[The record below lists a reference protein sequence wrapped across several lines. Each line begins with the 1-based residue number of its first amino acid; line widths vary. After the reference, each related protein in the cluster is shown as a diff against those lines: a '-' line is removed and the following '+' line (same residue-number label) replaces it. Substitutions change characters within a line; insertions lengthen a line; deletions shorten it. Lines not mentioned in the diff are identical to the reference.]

1 MLMDMSSSPEPSSTK
16 TCIFC
21 DTELTAITKPEHI
34 LLNGL
39 GGRKSSRT
47 LICDEHNGSFG
58 STVDKALLDQ
68 VPAIRNM
75 LQLESGQGKPPPML
89 RGVEAGKA
97 VFNVRNDGSFQQ
109 VERPFTITKR
119 EDRATMLGI
128 SARSWEHVAE
138 LIPDIA
144 AALKITEDKVRD
156 MLKASQAESVWRR
169 PGPIRYDVLLGGPEA
184 LRSMA
189 KACLELWATVAG
201 KDEVKSPAFSAA
213 RQFILSGDADFLQ
226 DRINRD
232 DRHLPCASPLAA
244 SFGDFFNLIY
254 VQSDVS
260 GRVIGH
266 FTLYN
271 MMAWQIVL
279 SDSGGQPDRRVG
291 LASNPLDPGVWSDA
305 IAEEFDIGCAWLS
318 TPEIDDDQAR
328 FASRVEAMIKHHQ
341 WKGMGASVE
350 HIAAQELKKFGIAD
364 LLTEP
369 DHRKRLNAIQ
379 AISHRV
385 ALHVMN
391 VPHSQKLGPDEVAAK
406 LNEAEATKA

>member
-1 MLMDMSSSPEPSSTK
+1 MSSSQEPSSTK

-21 DTELTAITKPEHI
+21 DAELTAITKPEHI

-39 GGRKSSRT
+39 GGRKSSRN
-47 LICDEHNGSFG
+47 LICDEHNGGFG
-58 STVDKALLDQ
+58 STIDKALLDQ
-68 VPAIRNM
+68 VPVIRNM

-89 RGVEAGKA
+89 RGVEAGKE
-97 VFNVRNDGSFQQ
+97 VFNIRNDGSFQQ
-109 VERPFTITKR
+109 VERPFNITKR
-119 EDRATMLGI
+119 EDGEFILNI
-128 SARSWEHVAE
+128 SGRSWEHIVE

-144 AALKITEDKVRD
+144 AALKTTEDEVRH
-156 MLKASQAESVWRR
+156 MLKASSAESVWKR
-169 PGPIRYDVLLGGPEA
+169 PDAIRYDVLLGGTEA

-201 KDEVKSPAFSAA
+201 KDEVKSSAFSAA
-213 RQFILSGDADFLQ
+213 RQFILSGDAEFLRDRTCQ
-226 DRINRD
+226 DY
-232 DRHLPCASPLAA
+232 RHLPCAGTLAA
-244 SFGDFFNLIY
+244 HYGDFFNVIY
-254 VQSDVS
+254 VQSDAS

-279 SDSGGQPDRRVG
+279 ADNGGQPDRRVG
-291 LASNPLDPGVWSDA
+291 LASNPLDPGTWSDA
-305 IAEEFDIGCAWLS
+305 IAEKFDIGCAWLS

-328 FASRVEAMIKHHQ
+328 FASRVEAMIKHHL

-350 HIAAQELKKFGIAD
+350 HIVAEELKKLGIAD
-364 LLTEP
+364 LLIEP
-369 DHRKRLNAIQ
+369 DHGKRQNAIQ

-391 VPHSQKLGPDEVAAK
+391 VPHSQKLSPDEVAAK
-406 LNEAEATKA
+406 LNEAEVKKA